1 MMVSR
6 TTVKTCDKC
15 GSSDVYQDN
24 DILDTWFSAALW
36 PFAALGWPN
45 KTAEYEYFY
54 PTDTLVTGYDII
66 FFWVVRMI
74 FSALEY
80 TGKVPFKNVLIH
92 GLARDAQ
99 GRKMSKSLG
108 NGVDPLEIIEKYGAD
123 ALRFSLVIGNSPGND
138 MRFSEEK
145 VSACRN
151 FANKLWNA
159 ARFIHM
165 NIDGFDAQNKLPD
178 FLNLED
184 NWILSLLNSLTL
196 SVTENLEKFELG
208 IAAQKIYDFVWDYFC
223 DWYIEFAKIRIQEET
238 QSAENTRCVLV
249 YVMDKILKLLHP
261 FMPFVTEKIW
271 QTLPCNGESIM
282 IAEYPK
288 FVKKLCNEKSEI
300 DMRAIIDVIKAV
312 RAQRAEMNV
321 VPSKRTNLF
330 IEAKNVDLFS
340 KCELFLKKMA
350 YAKEVE
356 IKNNIEISEEV
367 VTIVTA
373 DAKIFI
379 LMDELVDRQ
388 AELTRLKKE
397 LESTQKRFDQD
408 LAKLKNET
416 FLSKA
421 PTEVVDGAKKNV
433 QILRE
438 KLASLKNSIARLS

>member
-1 MMVSR
+1 
-6 TTVKTCDKC
+6 
-15 GSSDVYQDN
+15 
-24 DILDTWFSAALW
+24 
-36 PFAALGWPN
+36 
-45 KTAEYEYFY
+45 
-54 PTDTLVTGYDII
+54 
-66 FFWVVRMI
+66 
-74 FSALEY
+74 
-80 TGKVPFKNVLIH
+80 
-92 GLARDAQ
+92 
-99 GRKMSKSLG
+99 
-108 NGVDPLEIIEKYGAD
+108 
-123 ALRFSLVIGNSPGND
+123 
-138 MRFSEEK
+138 
-145 VSACRN
+145 
-151 FANKLWNA
+151 
-159 ARFIHM
+159 
-165 NIDGFDAQNKLPD
+165 
-178 FLNLED
+178 
-184 NWILSLLNSLTL
+184 
-196 SVTENLEKFELG
+196 
-208 IAAQKIYDFVWDYFC
+208 
-223 DWYIEFAKIRIQEET
+223 
-238 QSAENTRCVLV
+238 
-249 YVMDKILKLLHP
+249 
-261 FMPFVTEKIW
+261 
-271 QTLPCNGESIM
+271 
-282 IAEYPK
+282 
-288 FVKKLCNEKSEI
+288 
-300 DMRAIIDVIKAV
+300 
-312 RAQRAEMNV
+312 MNV